1 MSLTGEGV
9 TNFTEIATNDE
20 GTWKAGTHTVV
31 IGEASAVDQADIDTG
46 LSSITAFMVQ
56 IYRSNVPIFSDQVI
70 TTSSGTLSVASGAST
85 YELTAGDVIQWFAI
99 GVL

>member
-9 TNFTEIATNDE
+9 SNFTEIATNDE

-31 IGEASAVDQADIDTG
+31 IGEASAVDQAEIDTG
-46 LSSITAFMVQ
+46 LTSITAFQVQ
-56 IYRSNVPIFSDQVI
+56 IYRSNVPVFSNQVVTASGGTI
-70 TTSSGTLSVASGAST
+70 TVASGAT
-85 YELTAGDVIQWFAI
+85 YEITAGDVIQWFAI